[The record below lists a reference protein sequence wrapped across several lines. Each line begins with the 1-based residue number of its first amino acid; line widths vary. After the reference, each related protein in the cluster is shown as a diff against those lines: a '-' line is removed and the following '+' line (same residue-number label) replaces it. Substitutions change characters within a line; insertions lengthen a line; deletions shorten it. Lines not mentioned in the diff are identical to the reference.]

1 MALTTQNSS
10 GSQATTGNPQTSTGG
25 LSGTTS
31 GNLQPGVTG
40 SELNSGAGTPLHN
53 PPLPTV
59 SLSAASQQTDTS
71 PTIATAHHFN
81 PLLLGLAILLLMI
94 AMMSFWL
101 TRRSGRQEYL

>member
-31 GNLQPGVTG
+31 GSLQPGVTG
-40 SELNSGAGTPLHN
+40 SELNSGAGIPLYN

-59 SLSAASQQTDTS
+59 SLSATSHQTDTS
-71 PTIATAHHFN
+71 PTVATSHHFN
-81 PLLLGLAILLLMI
+81 PLLLGLAILLLVI
-94 AMMSFWL
+94 AMVSFWL
-101 TRRSGRQEYL
+101 TSRSGKQQYL